1 MNFQIRSYR
10 ESDAPAILEIIND
23 SILNTFHNYDYDPKP
38 LEDVQ
43 SQFSEKLA
51 AGFPVLIGEVAGELA
66 GYATFGKFRA
76 KPGYNTTIEHSIY
89 LTAKAQNQGLG
100 SELMRRLI
108 AIAKE
113 QGYHV
118 MIAGMDSENLGSYRF
133 HERLGFKEVA
143 RFPEVAFKFG
153 KWLNLVFMQ
162 LTLETIDPQSQDF
175 STQA

>member
-1 MNFQIRSYR
+1 MNFQIRQYQ
-10 ESDAPAILEIIND
+10 ENDAPAILEIIND

-38 LEDVQ
+38 LEEVKK
-43 SQFSEKLA
+43 QFEDKLA
-51 AGFPVLIGEVAGELA
+51 AGFPVLVGTIGDEVCA
-66 GYATFGKFRA
+66 YATFGMFRA
-76 KPGYNTTIEHSIY
+76 KPGYRRTTEHSIY
-89 LTAKAQNQGLG
+89 LNKKAQGQGLG
-100 SELMRRLI
+100 TEMMRQLI
-108 AIAKE
+108 QIATD

-162 LTLETIDPQSQDF
+162 LVLEK
-175 STQA
+175 